1 MKEINVTVFN
11 LLNLILLFIFSRVQM
26 AFQIDYV
33 FSFKKVLKFTFKFFF
48 KYLRRKDIFG
58 LR

>member
-1 MKEINVTVFN
+1 
-11 LLNLILLFIFSRVQM
+11 M

-48 KYLRRKDIFG
+48 KYLRRKDIFV